1 MEFES
6 VIQLEEHLARSACI
20 ILRGVL
26 HRVRG
31 LRRDVRDGAAMREEQ
46 DLDRDGQAGVQSDDD
61 DEEDA
66 GGFCVDGRD
75 DGVPMGRR

>member
-1 MEFES
+1 
-6 VIQLEEHLARSACI
+6 
-20 ILRGVL
+20 
-26 HRVRG
+26 
-31 LRRDVRDGAAMREEQ
+31 MREEQ

-75 DGVPMGRR
+75 DGVSVGRR